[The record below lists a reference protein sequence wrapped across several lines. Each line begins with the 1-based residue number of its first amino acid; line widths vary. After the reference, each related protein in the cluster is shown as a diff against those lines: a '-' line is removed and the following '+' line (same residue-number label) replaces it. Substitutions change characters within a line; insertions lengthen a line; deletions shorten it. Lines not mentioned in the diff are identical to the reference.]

1 MLHII
6 YNIIYIYM
14 HTMLLRYTYMTFK
27 VPVATGLEVDEWPLG
42 GIPWTNP
49 IKVPLNAIESPLNA
63 IKYH

>member
-1 MLHII
+1 
-6 YNIIYIYM
+6 M